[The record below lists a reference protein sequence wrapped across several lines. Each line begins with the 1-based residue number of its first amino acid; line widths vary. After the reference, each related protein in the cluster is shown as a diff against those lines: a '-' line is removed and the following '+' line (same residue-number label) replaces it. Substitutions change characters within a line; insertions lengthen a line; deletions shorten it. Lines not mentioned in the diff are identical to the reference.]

1 MTATTQFRTLTF
13 PRPLQLPVRLPF
25 SLALRHHLSALV
37 LAGALGV
44 ISAAAPAS
52 AIAQDF
58 PSKPIR
64 IIVAQAPGSS
74 VDLLARVIGQKLT
87 DGLGQQVVVDNR
99 PGANGIIG
107 LEQTAKAKPDG
118 YTLAMGVPSAL
129 AVNQYIYKD
138 LPYDTLRDF
147 APVTQSTAITYVL
160 VVNPALPVK
169 TVQELIA
176 YARARPGQLNYSSAG
191 VGNLMHLAAEL
202 FSQETGIKMVH
213 IPNKG
218 ETPAVL
224 DALSGRADVMFT
236 TMPSVVQHI
245 KGGKLRLLAVCGEKR
260 ATSFPDA
267 PTTAEAGIPSVRVSG
282 WTGVIAPIGTP
293 PDVLHKLQR
302 EIARGLLAQGVK
314 ENLEAQGAEP
324 VGSTPE
330 QFTTFI
336 KAEQA
341 KWGKVIKDSGIK
353 LEQ

>member
-1 MTATTQFRTLTF
+1 MTTPRATFASTIT
-13 PRPLQLPVRLPF
+13 RLPA
-25 SLALRHHLSALV
+25 LALL
-37 LAGALGV
+37 GALGLAALG
-44 ISAAAPAS
+44 SAS
-52 AIAQDF
+52 AQDF
-58 PSKPIR
+58 PNKPIR
-64 IIVAQAPGSS
+64 IVVAQAPGSS

-87 DGLGQQVVVDNR
+87 DGLGQQVIVDNR

-118 YTLAMGVPSAL
+118 YTLAMGVPSSL
-129 AVNQYIYKD
+129 TVNQHIYKD

-147 APVTQSTAITYVL
+147 APVTQSSAITYVL

-202 FSQETGIKMVH
+202 FSQETGVKMVH

-218 ETPAVL
+218 ETPAIL
-224 DALSGRADVMFT
+224 DAMSGRAEVMFT

-245 KGGKLRLLAVCGEKR
+245 KSGKLRLLAVCGDKR
-260 ATSFPDA
+260 TSAFPDT
-267 PTTAEAGIPSVRVSG
+267 PTTAEAGIPTLRVSG
-282 WTGVIAPIGTP
+282 WTGVIAPAGTP
-293 PDVLHKLQR
+293 ADIVNKLQR

-330 QFTTFI
+330 QFTAFI
-336 KAEQA
+336 KTEQA
-341 KWGKVIKDSGIK
+341 KWGKVIKDSGIQ
-353 LEQ
+353 LAQ